1 MQRMHGVWRQQFAVR
16 MIQVICV
23 FGCLG
28 GCLGLGGWNAPA
40 YADTRVDT
48 YELSG
53 PDRVVREGYFQLDMQ
68 LSVAVTEATDHARFV
83 VEMSDAEDFSAIAAT
98 FTPLGSFTRLSLSG
112 FDDGVY
118 YFRLR
123 SGSATQTDTTGEVLS
138 NVVRVEVRHYP
149 LSRALALFVAGAVL
163 FSILLALI
171 VRFSWR
177 DRKAGS
183 GGSVRD

>member
-1 MQRMHGVWRQQFAVR
+1 MQRMHRVWRHAC
-16 MIQVICV
+16 MIRVICI

-28 GCLGLGGWNAPA
+28 GCLALGGWSIPA
-40 YADTRVDT
+40 YAAT

-53 PDRVVREGYFQLDMQ
+53 PDRVVREGYFQLDMQLNVQ